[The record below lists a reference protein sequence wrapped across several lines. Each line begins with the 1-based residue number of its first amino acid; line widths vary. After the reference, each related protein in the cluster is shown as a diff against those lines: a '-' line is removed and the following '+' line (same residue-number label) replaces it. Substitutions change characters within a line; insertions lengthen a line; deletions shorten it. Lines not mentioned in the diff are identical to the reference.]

1 MKRLVL
7 TLAISL
13 AFAFGGVAQNVWKP
27 LNCSNYY
34 LAVDTDGN
42 LFAFDEYNHLVRSQ
56 DEGETWTQ
64 VLDVSMRGFMGI
76 SPEGRI
82 FAFPSNNTA
91 CYSDDHGDTWQQTS
105 AHPSAFYMKA
115 YAVNADTL
123 LLWGYDQLCYT
134 LDAGTTWNTADMSF
148 LNDEYHQ
155 DWRCDCQRGG

>member
-7 TLAISL
+7 TLAIL
-13 AFAFGGVAQNVWKP
+13 LGIALGGVAQNVWKP

-42 LFAFDEYNHLVRSQ
+42 LIAFDEYNHLVRSQ

-91 CYSDDHGDTWQQTS
+91 C
-105 AHPSAFYMKA
+105 
-115 YAVNADTL
+115 
-123 LLWGYDQLCYT
+123 
-134 LDAGTTWNTADMSF
+134 
-148 LNDEYHQ
+148 
-155 DWRCDCQRGG
+155 